1 MRKSGQLIVLI
12 AFSLLYITL
21 PATAQKRWV
30 PADTPAISDGLSAYP
45 TMAVDGNNVKY
56 IAFLDG
62 TRNGSTTVMK
72 YDSTH
77 WQVVGNAG
85 FSGRVQNNVV
95 MVIDNFDTP
104 YVVLQSPKASVMKY
118 NGTNWVQV
126 GTAGFSAGQA
136 MDISMVFDGN
146 NTPYVAYRDVSTG
159 MTAHVMKYDGSNWV
173 QVGAAGFS
181 GGNINVISI
190 AIGKNDT
197 PYVAYSG
204 LASNMKVDI
213 VKYNGASWVP
223 VPNTGI
229 TTGSGNT
236 VSLICDSKDS
246 LYLAANDGSLGHT
259 GSVFKFDGTQWRTI
273 GGSGF
278 PFAIDAFDVDS
289 DGIPYVGYQDN
300 TYNGRGTVLKYDGT
314 AWDTL
319 GNPGFSLG
327 GMFYMHL
334 LLDNNN
340 MPYVAYTDR
349 AINDEVTVM
358 KYDCPQKP
366 KPEICGVL
374 TDTTTGNNIIVWD
387 GSTLYADSYKI
398 YRENSGNY
406 TYLGSAKASTGRFA
420 DLTANPAA
428 QSYKYKLTILDSCG
442 RETIIDS
449 TKPHK
454 TVRLVFNGYTAQTA
468 SMTWNSYPEIP
479 NIGYVVKRSNNGSP
493 FYTIDSFGI
502 AGVDT
507 TYIDLNPVIGNN
519 IYRIDMPL
527 ANPCTAGSITYKK
540 LTSNAVASQYV
551 GIAGVGKQATV
562 SLMPNPA
569 YDKLNIIF
577 TQEIMQVEVFD
588 MLGKKLIA
596 EKGNSKK
603 EAVLN
608 ISELAPGMYVMRIN
622 SVYNTQFVK
631 R

>member
-12 AFSLLYITL
+12 AFCLLYITL
-21 PATAQKRWV
+21 PSAAQKRWV
-30 PADTPAISDGLSAYP
+30 PADVPAISDGLSAYP
-45 TMAVDGNNVKY
+45 TMAVDRNNTKY

-62 TRNGSTTVMK
+62 TRNGATTVMK

-77 WQVVGNAG
+77 WEVVGNAG
-85 FSGRVQNNVV
+85 FSGRIQNNVV
-95 MVIDNFDTP
+95 MVVDNFDTP

-118 NGTNWVQV
+118 NGSSWVQV
-126 GTAGFSAGQA
+126 GVSGFSTGQA
-136 MDISMVFDGN
+136 MDISMVFDSK
-146 NTPYVAYRDVSTG
+146 NTPYVCYRDLPIGTQA
-159 MTAHVMKYDGSNWV
+159 TVMKFDGSNWV
-173 QVGAAGFS
+173 TVGSAGMS
-181 GGNINVISI
+181 NGNVNTTAI
-190 AIGKNDT
+190 AIGHNDT

-204 LASNMKVDI
+204 LASNMGIDVFKFD
-213 VKYNGASWVP
+213 GASWVP
-223 VPNTGI
+223 VSGTGL

-236 VSLICDSKDS
+236 ITMIFKDS
-246 LYLAANDGSLGHT
+246 LYIAANDGSQGHT
-259 GSVFKFDGTQWRTI
+259 GSVFKFNGTQWRTI
-273 GGSGF
+273 GGAGF
-278 PFAIDAFDVDS
+278 PFAIEGFDIDS
-289 DGIPYVGYQDN
+289 QNMPYVSYQDAA
-300 TYNGRGTVLKYDGT
+300 YNGRGTVLKYNGA

-334 LLDNNN
+334 LVDKKD
-340 MPYVAYTDR
+340 MPFVAYSDR

-358 KYDCPQKP
+358 KYDCAP
-366 KPEICGVL
+366 KPRAEICGVL
-374 TDTTTGNNIIVWD
+374 TDTVSGNNIVVWD
-387 GSTLYADSYKI
+387 AGTLYADSYKV
-398 YRENSGNY
+398 YRENSGSY
-406 TYLGSAKASTGRFA
+406 TYLGSAKASAGSFT
-420 DLTANPAA
+420 DVTANSAA

-442 RETIIDS
+442 RETNIDS

-479 NIGYVVKRSNNGSP
+479 NMGYVVKRSNNGSP

-527 ANPCTAGSITYKK
+527 ANPCTAGSITYKE

-551 GIAGVGKQATV
+551 GIGRVDKHAGV
-562 SLMPNPA
+562 LLIPNPA
-569 YDKLNIIF
+569 HDRLNIIF
-577 TQEIMQVEVFD
+577 TQEIIKTEVFD
-588 MLGKKLIA
+588 MLGKKLIS
-596 EKGNSKK
+596 ENGNRKK

-608 ISELAPGMYVMRIN
+608 ISELAPGMYVLRIN
-622 SVYNTQFVK
+622 GVHNTQFVK